1 MLTHLVPLVTPTLGA
16 GSAGRAVS
24 ATTAAAVIGR
34 LATGLV
40 VDRLNRR
47 LVASVTLGI
56 QIAGLALLA
65 RAPSS
70 AGVYAGCALF
80 GLGVGNL
87 TTLPG
92 LILAVEWARER
103 FAGLV
108 GLAVGINQFT
118 FAFGPALVGIL
129 RDRAGTYGPALGACM
144 VLQAVAALLV
154 LLGPGPLR
162 PEPSTGH
169 RARPG
174 RSSTCRTADCRT
186 PSGSD

>member
-1 MLTHLVPLVTPTLGA
+1 M
-16 GSAGRAVS
+16 
-24 ATTAAAVIGR
+24 
-34 LATGLV
+34 
-40 VDRLNRR
+40 
-47 LVASVTLGI
+47 
-56 QIAGLALLA
+56 
-65 RAPSS
+65 
-70 AGVYAGCALF
+70 
-80 GLGVGNL
+80 GNL

-162 PEPSTGH
+162 PD
-169 RARPG
+169 RARGAHGQVVVRTQPA
-174 RSSTCRTADCRT
+174 TADAFVILGAPPC
-186 PSGSD
+186 P